1 MVSSKGTLVNKL
13 DTSNEIRVSFA
24 VAVHLFSSLI
34 NDRVL
39 STVYSDVARGAR
51 SFAKYLDV
59 LYVAVPMF
67 DTIGLLVMW
76 TDHHFRGLCAPLLY
90 R

>member
-13 DTSNEIRVSFA
+13 DTSNEMRVSFD

-34 NDRVL
+34 KDRVL
-39 STVYSDVARGAR
+39 STVYSDVARGAK
-51 SFAKYLDV
+51 SFSKYLDV

-67 DTIGLLVMW
+67 DTIGRIGNIDGPPFSG
-76 TDHHFRGLCAPLLY
+76 TLCTFAVL
-90 R
+90 